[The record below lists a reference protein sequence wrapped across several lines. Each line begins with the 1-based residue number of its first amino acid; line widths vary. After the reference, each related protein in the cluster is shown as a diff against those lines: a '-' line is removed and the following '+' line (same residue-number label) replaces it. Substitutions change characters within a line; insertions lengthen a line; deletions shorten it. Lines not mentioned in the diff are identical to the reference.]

1 MMTGGTPMD
10 WKPPN
15 ILQEFPKNLRDLHV
29 AETMAAMIMVT
40 VRSSANEKWS
50 FEIATM

>member
-15 ILQEFPKNLRDLHV
+15 IFQEFPKNLRDLHV